1 MRSKY
6 TLMVAAVL
14 FSCSTILAGGTEPV
28 LTDSESSSEALVVE
42 AMTTMYVA
50 ATADDLTK
58 FNTVA
63 SPAFYAFDGGERFA
77 GDALMALISRLH
89 AAGSVYVWRV
99 TEPEVHVHGD
109 LAWITY
115 VNRGSIQ
122 DASGTKPVMW
132 LESAVLGK
140 EDGRWRIR
148 FFHSTRVP

>member
-1 MRSKY
+1 MRSRY
-6 TLMVAAVL
+6 TLMLAALL

-42 AMTTMYVA
+42 AMTTMYAA

-63 SPAFYAFDGGERFA
+63 SPAFYAFDGGERFT

-89 AAGSVYVWRV
+89 AAGSVHVWRV
-99 TEPEVHVHGD
+99 TEPEVHVQGD

>member
-1 MRSKY
+1 MLFKH
-6 TLMVAAVL
+6 TLLVGSVL
-14 FSCSTILAGGTEPV
+14 FGCCTVLAGGVDPLPTTP
-28 LTDSESSSEALVVE
+28 ESSSEAQIIE

-50 ATADDLTK
+50 ATADDLPK

-63 SPAFYAFDGGERFA
+63 SPEFYAFDGGKRFT
-77 GDALMALISRLH
+77 GDALMALIARLH

-122 DASGTKPVMW
+122 DASGTKPLTW
-132 LESAVLGK
+132 LESAILRK
-140 EDGRWRIR
+140 EQGRWRIR